1 MGGTA
6 PPQLLIT
13 DFGLS
18 MNRGVDWHT
27 NKVGSPAYVAPEV
40 LLHHVYTPACD
51 VWAMG
56 VILYIL
62 LVGFPPF
69 YGDSDSDVRVHAAG
83 WRSASTVDPACALPP
98 GVRYDHTWSPRIPV
112 AVLGRC
118 VE

>member
-1 MGGTA
+1 MHDSVVGLRRLTRA
-6 PPQLLIT
+6 CVCLRLRCQLLIT

-40 LLHHVYTPACD
+40 LLHHIYTPACD

-69 YGDSDSDVRVHAAG
+69 YGDSDADVR
-83 WRSASTVDPACALPP
+83 STQTRGC
-98 GVRYDHTWSPRIPV
+98 GVRG
-112 AVLGRC
+112 GRDR
-118 VE
+118 